1 MILTPEVRALLKR
14 MDADDAIDKAVE
26 LALEAAAKVAL
37 NGPFIRTDGD
47 YPYMSDECKAMAV
60 SLHARILA
68 LKDSK

>member
-26 LALEAAAKVAL
+26 LALEAAAKVCEAMHEEDR
-37 NGPFIRTDGD
+37 PSD
-47 YPYMSDECKAMAV
+47 YAYAV
-60 SLHARILA
+60 RA